1 MHRKKNS
8 VHIQDGHLQ
17 QLILGKQR
25 IIDIKNGWNNQKKI
39 KFVDKNSLYN
49 TLNQIHHWY
58 LISIKGDLWSIDLKR
73 PPAIPRLLQIV
84 RWLRESAYIVSKHPC
99 L

>member
-25 IIDIKNGWNNQKKI
+25 ITDIKNGFNNPKKI
-39 KFVDKNSLYN
+39 KFVNKNSLYHP
-49 TLNQIHHWY
+49 LNQIHH
-58 LISIKGDLWSIDLKR
+58 
-73 PPAIPRLLQIV
+73 
-84 RWLRESAYIVSKHPC
+84 
-99 L
+99 

>member
-25 IIDIKNGWNNQKKI
+25 IIDIKNGWNNPKKI
-39 KFVDKNSLYN
+39 KFVNSLVMCLRFKSKKSILILWLL
-49 TLNQIHHWY
+49 LNI
-58 LISIKGDLWSIDLKR
+58 II
-73 PPAIPRLLQIV
+73 
-84 RWLRESAYIVSKHPC
+84 IVS
-99 L
+99 LQL